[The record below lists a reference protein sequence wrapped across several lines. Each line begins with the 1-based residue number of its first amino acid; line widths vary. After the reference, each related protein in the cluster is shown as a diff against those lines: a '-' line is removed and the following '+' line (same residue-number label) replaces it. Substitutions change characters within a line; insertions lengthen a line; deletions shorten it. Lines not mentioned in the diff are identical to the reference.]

1 MSSAYERSHEL
12 VCRSECQLLI
22 IDMQE
27 KVLAPI
33 PVREQ
38 LVANCGKLIEAAKL
52 FSVPVVITEQYPKGL
67 GPTVSELRGRL
78 SEITTPEKLR
88 FSAVETL
95 NWGMAAERSDDR
107 FKVVVAGIEAH
118 VCVLQ
123 TVLDLLICGY
133 QVHVAA
139 DAIGSR
145 GKLDWK
151 LALKRMASSGAVIT
165 TTEAIL
171 FEWCETAGTAE
182 FKQLSR
188 LVTGR

>member
-33 PVREQ
+33 PVRVQ

-78 SEITTPEKLR
+78 SDITTPEKLR

-133 QVHVAA
+133 QVHIAA

-182 FKQLSR
+182 FKQLSK

>member
-12 VCRSECQLLI
+12 VSRSECQLLI

-38 LVANCGKLIEAAKL
+38 LVANCGKLIDAAKL

-67 GPTVSELRGRL
+67 GSTVSELGGRL
-78 SEITTPEKLR
+78 SDITIPEKLR
-88 FSAVETL
+88 FSAVEAL

-182 FKQLSR
+182 FKQLSK

>member
-1 MSSAYERSHEL
+1 
-12 VCRSECQLLI
+12 
-22 IDMQE
+22 MQE

-78 SEITTPEKLR
+78 SDITTPEKLR

-133 QVHVAA
+133 QVHIAA

-182 FKQLSR
+182 FKQLSK

>member
-67 GPTVSELRGRL
+67 GSTVSELRGRL
-78 SEITTPEKLR
+78 SDITIPEKLR

-107 FKVVVAGIEAH
+107 FKVVIAGIEAH

-123 TVLDLLICGY
+123 TALDLLICGY

-182 FKQLSR
+182 FKQLSK

>member
-78 SEITTPEKLR
+78 SDITTPEKLR
-88 FSAVETL
+88 FSAVEAL

-182 FKQLSR
+182 FKQLSK

>member
-78 SEITTPEKLR
+78 SDITTPEKLR
-88 FSAVETL
+88 FSAVEAL

-107 FKVVVAGIEAH
+107 FKVVIAGIEAH

-182 FKQLSR
+182 FKQLSK

>member
-38 LVANCGKLIEAAKL
+38 LVANCGKLIDAAKL

-67 GPTVSELRGRL
+67 GSTVSELGGRL
-78 SEITTPEKLR
+78 SDIAIPEKLR
-88 FSAVETL
+88 FSAVEAL

-145 GKLDWK
+145 AKLDWK

-182 FKQLSR
+182 FKQLSK

>member
-78 SEITTPEKLR
+78 SDITTSEKLR
-88 FSAVETL
+88 FSAVEAL

-107 FKVVVAGIEAH
+107 FKVVIAGIEAH

-182 FKQLSR
+182 FKQLSK

>member
-78 SEITTPEKLR
+78 SDITTPEKLR

-133 QVHVAA
+133 QVHIAA

-165 TTEAIL
+165 TTDAIL

-182 FKQLSR
+182 FKQLSK

>member
-12 VCRSECQLLI
+12 VSRSECQLLI

-38 LVANCGKLIEAAKL
+38 LVANCGKLIDAAKL

-67 GPTVSELRGRL
+67 GSTVSELGGRL
-78 SEITTPEKLR
+78 SDIAIPEKLR
-88 FSAVETL
+88 FSAVEAL

-151 LALKRMASSGAVIT
+151 LALKRMASSGAVVT

-182 FKQLSR
+182 FKQLSK

>member
-1 MSSAYERSHEL
+1 MSSSYERSHEL
-12 VCRSECQLLI
+12 VSRGECQLLI

-27 KVLAPI
+27 KVLPPI

-38 LVANCGKLIEAAKL
+38 LVANCGKLIEGAKL
-52 FSVPVVITEQYPKGL
+52 FGVPVAVTEQYAKGL
-67 GPTVSELRGRL
+67 GPTVPELR
-78 SEITTPEKLR
+78 SQVPDIAIPDKVR
-88 FSAVETL
+88 FSAVESL

-139 DAIGSR
+139 DAVGSR
-145 GKLDWK
+145 TKLDWK
-151 LALKRMASSGAVIT
+151 LALKRMAGSGAVIT

-171 FEWCETAGTAE
+171 FEWCESAGTPE
-182 FKQLSR
+182 FKQLSK
-188 LVTGR
+188 LITGR

>member
-38 LVANCGKLIEAAKL
+38 LVANCGKLIDAAKL

-67 GPTVSELRGRL
+67 GSTVSELGGRL
-78 SEITTPEKLR
+78 SDIAIPEKLR
-88 FSAVETL
+88 CSAVEAL

-182 FKQLSR
+182 FKQLSK

>member
-38 LVANCGKLIEAAKL
+38 LVANCGKLIDAAKL

-67 GPTVSELRGRL
+67 GSTVSELGGRL
-78 SEITTPEKLR
+78 SDIAIPEKLR
-88 FSAVETL
+88 FSAVEAL

-182 FKQLSR
+182 FKQLSK

>member
-78 SEITTPEKLR
+78 SDITTPEKLR

-133 QVHVAA
+133 QVHIAA

-182 FKQLSR
+182 FKQLSK